1 MDWQNFR
8 IQKRL
13 NLTAK
18 VIEKI
23 YATIA
28 QVDGMKNSWQITDK
42 LLPQTIKRL
51 THSVII
57 TSSGSSNRI
66 RGNSLTDKQVEGVYK
81 NLKIKNLKPEM
92 SRK

>member
-23 YATIA
+23 YEAIA
-28 QVDGMKNSWQITDK
+28 QIDGMKNSWQITDK
-42 LLPQTIKRL
+42 LLPKL
-51 THSVII
+51 
-57 TSSGSSNRI
+57 
-66 RGNSLTDKQVEGVYK
+66 
-81 NLKIKNLKPEM
+81 
-92 SRK
+92 